1 MLIENSNLKYEVVL
15 SAEPNSEVTQSIKT
29 PFDIDFSEI
38 RQLIIE
44 NTAKVTRRV
53 SFYPNGLI
61 LYLESTSEHGKVRS
75 NWPIEKD
82 TDGGLIIVNQN
93 GN

>member
-1 MLIENSNLKYEVVL
+1 MVDNSDLKYEVVL
-15 SAEPNSEVTQSIKT
+15 TAEPNSEAKQSIKT

-38 RQLIIE
+38 RQLVIE
-44 NTAKVTRRV
+44 QTSEIVKRV

-61 LYLESTSEHGKVRS
+61 LYLESTSEYGKVRS

-82 TDGGLIIVNQN
+82 ADGELVILDKDSN
-93 GN
+93 